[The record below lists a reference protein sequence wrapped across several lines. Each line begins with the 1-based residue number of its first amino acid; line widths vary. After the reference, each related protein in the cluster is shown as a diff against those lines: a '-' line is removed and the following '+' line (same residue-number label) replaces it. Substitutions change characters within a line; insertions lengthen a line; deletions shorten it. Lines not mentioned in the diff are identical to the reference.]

1 MEEYKEP
8 FSFRKTSKMIK
19 INDWNTMKYA
29 ELIKTNHEL
38 CDFILSNLSSD
49 LSESIS
55 ALEQNYLDL
64 IVFFNENRKDV
75 IAFDFADLYECTK
88 KIIMYED
95 IPSNIL

>member
-1 MEEYKEP
+1 MQNLSKP
-8 FSFRKTSKMIK
+8 ITS
-19 INDWNTMKYA
+19 YA
-29 ELIKTNHEL
+29 
-38 CDFILSNLSSD
+38 ILSNLSSD

-75 IAFDFADLYECTK
+75 IAFDFADLCECTK